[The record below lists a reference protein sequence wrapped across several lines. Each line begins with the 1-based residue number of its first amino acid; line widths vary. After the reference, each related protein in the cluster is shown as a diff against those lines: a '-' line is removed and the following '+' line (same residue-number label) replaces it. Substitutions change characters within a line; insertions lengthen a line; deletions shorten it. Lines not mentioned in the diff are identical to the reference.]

1 MRVVAVVGACV
12 EVEVRFNVRYRSE
25 AEESSEFGHHDVYDC
40 VYVGYAVSLGGL
52 HVGWGCMVSGGAVV
66 AVVLGVMWGWG
77 EYVVREKLG

>member
-1 MRVVAVVGACV
+1 MEAG
-12 EVEVRFNVRYRSE
+12 FNVGDE
-25 AEESSEFGHHDVYDC
+25 GDAEESPEFGPHDVYDC

-66 AVVLGVMWGWG
+66 AVVLGVVWGKG